1 MSNNGVNYNPYL
13 YTGTKAALNS
23 GRASYSTNNQG
34 IENEL
39 LFSSDNSEDTFV
51 SNPVSNTDSETS
63 TEALRENIN
72 KTKSEQGFIGKL
84 WDGFKNL
91 TGIGAGSQKAEKAI
105 DDYENGKITKEEM
118 EKAVNG
124 YQEGQKQCVDMVA
137 DIASGIAS
145 FGAFSLATGL
155 GLAAAPFTGGASL
168 GLVAAGF
175 SIAGVAGAA
184 VKVGVKG
191 IDAAVGGREYDTL
204 GYDLATGGI
213 NGVFAPIT
221 AGIGGAAG
229 KAVAGKVGVTALREG
244 GEVVV
249 KEGIKNTAKG
259 AITKTLLT
267 TNVKYV
273 GGTMGARAL
282 ALGTDMAVNGAIS
295 GGVDSAVRYVAGDSE
310 DKSVEGFAQEVATG
324 TIGGFI
330 LSPVIGGGMRV
341 VGNGFGKLTGK
352 LSDKVDINYAQAK
365 SAMANMPVAD
375 NPDMEVVKGFGG
387 ILKQAQSLADDIQ
400 VKGTSILDGLDESI
414 GDISDNVNGII
425 GNVSALNQEMNA
437 ISRENRALVVEILED
452 LANGKDVTSKVSQL
466 AQKGISLADL
476 IDDKV
481 GTLSQDLDDKL
492 TKILAANENLTQKA
506 TAGVQMAGETLDTA
520 SNLVQETIEQAKK
533 IPDTNA
539 YKQLGDLP
547 ERAKKLYSALR
558 TDASALDDAANEA
571 RTKILNGNIE
581 EGLSDLTKY
590 YDELDAFNAKLE
602 QQITDMQSSAARS
615 GITESADVLKT
626 RLDKLM
632 ASEEFKNM
640 TREEQV
646 QAIMENSNILLS
658 KFAQTFSTDDSLP
671 TEVSKIFKQF
681 TSNCTVSRN
690 MTQAQQF
697 ADELYGAGKYTIL
710 KSFGAGTIGET
721 YLAKTAD
728 GTEVVIKMLKDGVT
742 PERFAED
749 RAVFIKYISEFVSDP
764 AEKEYKT
771 NLINSMFDA
780 WDKELNFGL
789 EAQGARDMAQGAQ
802 RFNVAQT
809 LEVGSYNGQN
819 VSLVMEKAD
828 GVRLDNLLEMI
839 KLYKENPT
847 EYFSKY
853 ANEIEANP
861 ALKNP
866 ESWMNDLGTAYQKAQ
881 NEQAMFVGENGTRTL
896 HADPHPGNVFID
908 FDPQTNKPIINYIDT
923 GNTVQRTNSQTLQ
936 DIGLSINMMFG
947 NSEGIARSMMDGAT
961 LPAGADEEALVK
973 QFAQMLDDRLYKAGV
988 NLKSTQYTQNTING
1002 IMKELNIVPN
1012 AGNSNL
1018 MKATLQRIETSRA
1031 INRVC
1036 GTSSSKAVDIKDL
1049 AAGIL
1054 KSFKVNP
1061 KETWQTITPIIKWAY
1076 KNNDQAMIT
1085 FFQMIMKNANTQ
1097 TATTV

>member
-1 MSNNGVNYNPYL
+1 MSINNVNYNPYI
-13 YTGTKAALNS
+13 YTGTES
-23 GRASYSTNNQG
+23 VFDISRESSSTINTG
-34 IENEL
+34 IENEFF
-39 LFSSDNSEDTFV
+39 FSSNNSEDVFV
-51 SNPVSNTDSETS
+51 SNPVLNTDSIAF
-63 TEALRENIN
+63 TESIRESIN
-72 KTKSEQGFIGKL
+72 KTKSEQGIIGKL

-124 YQEGQKQCVDMVA
+124 YQEGQKQCVDIVA
-137 DIASGIAS
+137 DILSGIAS
-145 FGAFSLATGL
+145 FAAFSLATGL

-175 SIAGVAGAA
+175 GIAGVAGAA

-229 KAVAGKVGVTALREG
+229 KAVACKVGVTALREG

-310 DKSVEGFAQEVATG
+310 DKSVEGFVQEVATG

-341 VGNGFGKLTGK
+341 VGNSLGNVTGK
-352 LSDKVDINYAQAK
+352 LSNKVDINYAQAK
-365 SAMANMPVAD
+365 SAMANIPVAD
-375 NPDMEVVKGFGG
+375 NPDIDVVKGFSG
-387 ILKQAQSLADDIQ
+387 ILKQVQSLADDVQ
-400 VKGTSILDGLDESI
+400 VRGTSILDGLDESI
-414 GDISDNVNGII
+414 GNISDNVNGII

-437 ISRENRALVVEILED
+437 ISRENRALVVEILEA

-466 AQKGISLADL
+466 AQKSISLADL

-690 MTQAQQF
+690 ITQAQQF
-697 ADELYGAGKYTIL
+697 TDELYGAGKYTIL

-780 WDKELNFGL
+780 WDRELNFGL
-789 EAQGARDMAQGAQ
+789 EAQGAKDMAQGAK

-809 LEVGSYNGQN
+809 LEIGSYNGQN

-828 GVRLDNLLEMI
+828 GIRLDNLLEMI
-839 KLYKENPT
+839 KLYKENPA

-853 ANEIEANP
+853 AEEIEINP

-866 ESWMNDLGTAYQKAQ
+866 ESWINDLGTIYQKAQ
-881 NEQAMFVGENGTRTL
+881 NEQFLFVGSDNTRTL

-908 FDPQTNKPIINYIDT
+908 FDSQTNKPIINYIDT

-947 NSEGIARSMMDGAT
+947 NSEGIARSMLDGAI
-961 LPAGADEEALVK
+961 LPVGADKEVLVK
-973 QFAQMLDDRLYKAGV
+973 QFAQMLDDKLYQAGV
-988 NLKSTQYTQNTING
+988 NLKSTQYTQNTINS

-1036 GTSSSKAVDIKDL
+1036 GTSPSKAVDINDL
-1049 AAGIL
+1049 ATGIL

>member
-1 MSNNGVNYNPYL
+1 MSINGANYNPYL
-13 YTGTKAALNS
+13 YKDIKAALNS
-23 GRASYSTNNQG
+23 SRAVKNKLPLS
-34 IENEL
+34 L
-39 LFSSDNSEDTFV
+39 DNSKGSFA
-51 SNPVSNTDSETS
+51 SNSISNTDRKTSAETI
-63 TEALRENIN
+63 RESIS

-91 TGIGAGSQKAEKAI
+91 TGIGAGSQKAEKAL
-105 DDYENGKITKEEM
+105 DDYENGKIAKKEM

-137 DIASGIAS
+137 DIVSGIAS
-145 FGAFSLATGL
+145 FGAFSFAAGL
-155 GLAAAPFTGGASL
+155 GLIATPFTGGASL
-168 GLVAAGF
+168 GLVIAGF
-175 SIAGVAGAA
+175 GVAGAAGAA

-191 IDAAVGGREYDTL
+191 IDAVVGGRKYDSI

-213 NGVFAPIT
+213 NGVFAPVT
-221 AGIGGAAG
+221 AGIGGVAG
-229 KAVAGKVGVTALREG
+229 KAVASKIGVTALREG
-244 GEVVV
+244 GEVVI

-259 AITKTLLT
+259 AVTKTLLT

-282 ALGTDMAVNGAIS
+282 ALGADMAVNGAVS
-295 GGVDSAVRYVAGDSE
+295 GGVDSAARYVAGDSE
-310 DKSVEGFAQEVATG
+310 DKSVEKFAFEVAAG

-341 VGNGFGKLTGK
+341 VGNGLGKATGK
-352 LSDKVDINYAQAK
+352 LSNKVDINYTKAK
-365 SAMANMPVAD
+365 SAMANMPVVD
-375 NPDMEVVKGFGG
+375 NPDMEVVRGFGG
-387 ILKQAQSLADDIQ
+387 ILKQAQSLADDVQ
-400 VKGTSILDGLDESI
+400 VRGASILDGLDGSI

-425 GNVSALNQEMNA
+425 RNTSALNQEMNA
-437 ISRENRALVVEILED
+437 ISKENRALMVEILED
-452 LANGKDVTSKVSQL
+452 LANGKDVTSKVFKL

-476 IDDKV
+476 IDDRV
-481 GTLSQDLDDKL
+481 GALSQDLDDKL

-506 TAGVQMAGETLDTA
+506 TTGVQMASETLDAA

-558 TDASALDDAANEA
+558 TDASVLDDEANAARA
-571 RTKILNGNIE
+571 KILNGNIE
-581 EGLSDLTKY
+581 EGLSDLSRY
-590 YDELDAFNAKLE
+590 YDELDAFSEKLE
-602 QQITDMQSSAARS
+602 QQITDMHSSAARS
-615 GITESADVLKT
+615 GIIESADVLKT
-626 RLDKLM
+626 RLHKLM
-632 ASEEFKNM
+632 MSEEFKNM

-681 TSNCTVSRN
+681 TSNCTVSRS
-690 MTQAQQF
+690 MAQAQQF

-789 EAQGARDMAQGAQ
+789 EAQGAKDMAQGAQ
-802 RFNVAQT
+802 RFNVVQT
-809 LEVGSYNGQN
+809 LEIGSRNGQN
-819 VSLVMEKAD
+819 VSLVMEKAN

-839 KLYKENPT
+839 KLYRENPT

-853 ANEIEANP
+853 ADEIKTNP
-861 ALKNP
+861 ALKTP
-866 ESWMNDLGTAYQKAQ
+866 ENWINDLGTAYQKAQ
-881 NEQAMFVGENGTRTL
+881 NEQAMFIGKNGTRTL

-908 FDPQTNKPIINYIDT
+908 FDSKTGKPIINYIDT

-947 NSEGIARSMMDGAT
+947 NSEGIARAMMDGAR
-961 LPAGADEEALVK
+961 LPLGANKEVLVK
-973 QFAQMLDDRLYKAGV
+973 QFAQMLDERLYKAGV

-1036 GTSSSKAVDIKDL
+1036 GTSSSKTVDIKDL

-1061 KETWQTITPIIKWAY
+1061 KDTWQTIAPIIKWAY

-1085 FFQMIMKNANTQ
+1085 FFQMIMKNASTQ